1 MSGRR
6 VDAVQTE
13 LLRNMQISM
22 NLPLETAATLRQAG
36 RHPVVPFCI
45 ALDDGRVATVKRLLR
60 VLPGKRLVG
69 EAEVGGQPV
78 LAKFFIA
85 RRGCTRHFEQERDG
99 LSALAAQAIATPKL
113 LGAGTLDGGYYLL
126 TEFLDNAEELADA
139 WQAALVAHPDDIGAA
154 LGVLAPAFETLGRM
168 HARGLAQ
175 SDLHLGNFLRRGGV
189 LYAIDGDAIRARRPG
204 HPLGAGDAL
213 RNLAILF
220 AQLPR
225 DADARL
231 PQLLAGYHAG
241 NPDLSLDP
249 ALLQREIAR
258 VRNWRLRDY
267 LAKTLRDCS
276 LFRVEQRRDRF
287 VSVVRPEA
295 ERLAPVIADP
305 DLFLAAGSMLKDG
318 GSSTVARIDVGPRQF
333 VIKRYNIKDAAHALS
348 RLWRPSRAWHSWI
361 EGHRLA
367 FLGIATPRPL
377 ALIERRFGPLRGR
390 AWLVVESCAGPHLL
404 QHLDAGREPPPAEA
418 RALRELFAALHRER
432 ISHGDLKATN
442 LLWDQGM
449 VKLIDLD
456 AMRQHAS
463 SAAHARAWQKDRA
476 RLLRNWPEGC
486 ALREWLEANVP
497 PAGGRCVTK
506 STG

>member
-1 MSGRR
+1 M
-6 VDAVQTE
+6 
-13 LLRNMQISM
+13 
-22 NLPLETAATLRQAG
+22 RQAG
-36 RHPVVPFCI
+36 RHPAVPFRI

-69 EAEVGGQPV
+69 EAEVGGQAV

-85 RRGCTRHFEQERDG
+85 RRGCIRHFEQERQG
-99 LSALAAQAIATPKL
+99 LAALAAQAIATPRL
-113 LGAGTLDGGYYLL
+113 LGAGTLDGGHYLL
-126 TEFLDNAEELADA
+126 TEFLDGAEDLAEG
-139 WQAALVAHPDDIGAA
+139 WHVALATHPDDIGAA
-154 LGVLAPAFETLGRM
+154 LGMLAPALETLGRM

-175 SDLHLGNFLRRGGV
+175 SDLHLGNFLRHRGV

-204 HPLGAGDAL
+204 HPLGADDAL
-213 RNLAILF
+213 RNLAILL

-231 PQLLAGYHAG
+231 PDLLADYRTG
-241 NPDLSLDP
+241 NPDTSLDP

-276 LFRVEQRRDRF
+276 LFHVEQRRDRF
-287 VSVVRPEA
+287 VSVVRQEA

-305 DLFLAAGSMLKDG
+305 DLTLAAGSLLKDG
-318 GSSTVARIDVGPRQF
+318 GSSTVARIDIGARKL
-333 VIKRYNIKDAAHALS
+333 VIKRYNIKDVAHALS
-348 RLWRPSRAWHSWI
+348 RFWRPSRAWHSWI

-367 FLGIATPRPL
+367 FLGIATPQPL

-390 AWLVVESCAGPHLL
+390 AWLVTDSCDGPHLL

-442 LLWDQGM
+442 LLWDQGA

-463 SAAHARAWQKDRA
+463 VAAHARAWQKDRA

-486 ALREWLEANVP
+486 ALRGWFEANVP
-497 PAGGRCVTK
+497 PATQRPQRL
-506 STG
+506 SSI

>member
-1 MSGRR
+1 
-6 VDAVQTE
+6 
-13 LLRNMQISM
+13 M
-22 NLPLETAATLRQAG
+22 NAPFETAATLRQAG
-36 RHPVVPFCI
+36 RHPAVPFRI

-69 EAEVGGQPV
+69 EAEVGGQAV

-85 RRGCTRHFEQERDG
+85 RRGCIRHFEQERQG
-99 LSALAAQAIATPKL
+99 LAALAAQAIATPRL
-113 LGAGTLDGGYYLL
+113 LGAGTLDGGHYLL
-126 TEFLDNAEELADA
+126 TEFLDGAEDLAEG
-139 WQAALVAHPDDIGAA
+139 WHVALATHPDDIGAA
-154 LGVLAPAFETLGRM
+154 LGMLAPALETLGRM

-175 SDLHLGNFLRRGGV
+175 SDLHLGNFLRHRGV

-204 HPLGAGDAL
+204 HPLGADDAL
-213 RNLAILF
+213 RNLAILL

-231 PQLLAGYHAG
+231 PDLLADYRTG
-241 NPDLSLDP
+241 NPDTSLDP

-276 LFRVEQRRDRF
+276 LFHVEQRRDRF
-287 VSVVRPEA
+287 VSVVRQEA

-305 DLFLAAGSMLKDG
+305 DLTLAAGSLLKDG
-318 GSSTVARIDVGPRQF
+318 GSSTVARIDIGARKL
-333 VIKRYNIKDAAHALS
+333 VIKRYNIKDVAHALS
-348 RLWRPSRAWHSWI
+348 RFWRPSRAWHSWI

-367 FLGIATPRPL
+367 FLGIATPQPL

-390 AWLVVESCAGPHLL
+390 AWLVTDSCDGPHLL

-442 LLWDQGM
+442 LLWDQGA

-463 SAAHARAWQKDRA
+463 VAAHARAWQKDRA

-486 ALREWLEANVP
+486 ALRGWFEANVP
-497 PAGGRCVTK
+497 PATQRPQRL
-506 STG
+506 SSI

>member
-1 MSGRR
+1 
-6 VDAVQTE
+6 
-13 LLRNMQISM
+13 MQV
-22 NLPLETAATLRQAG
+22 NVPLETATTLRQAG
-36 RHPVVPFCI
+36 RNPVVPFRI

-69 EAEVGGQPV
+69 EAEVGGQAV

-85 RRGCTRHFEQERDG
+85 RRGCTRHFEQERQG
-99 LSALAAQAIATPKL
+99 LAALAAQAITTPRL
-113 LGAGTLDGGYYLL
+113 LGAGTLEGGHYLL
-126 TEFLDNAEELADA
+126 TEFLDEAEDLAGC
-139 WQAALVAHPDDIGAA
+139 WQAALAAHPWDIDAA
-154 LGVLAPAFETLGRM
+154 LGVLSPALETLGRM

-175 SDLHLGNFLRRGGV
+175 SDLHLGNFLRHRGL

-204 HPLGAGDAL
+204 LPLGADDAL
-213 RNLAILF
+213 RNLAILL

-231 PQLLAGYHAG
+231 PDLLADYHAG
-241 NPDLSLDP
+241 NPDTAFDP
-249 ALLQREIAR
+249 ASLRQEVAR
-258 VRNWRLRDY
+258 VRSWRLRDY

-276 LFRVEQRRDRF
+276 LFHVEQRRDRF
-287 VSVVRPEA
+287 VSVVRHEA
-295 ERLAPVIADP
+295 ERLAPVVADP
-305 DLFLAAGSMLKDG
+305 DLFLAAGSLLKDG
-318 GSSTVARIDVGPRQF
+318 GSSTVARIDVDGRRL
-333 VIKRYNIKDAAHALS
+333 VIKRYNIKGTAHALS
-348 RLWRPSRAWHSWI
+348 RFWRPSRAWHSWI

-367 FLGIATPRPL
+367 FLGIATPPPL

-390 AWLVVESCAGPHLL
+390 AWLVTESCDGPHLL

-442 LLWDQGM
+442 LLWDQGA

-463 SAAHARAWQKDRA
+463 VAAHARAWQKDRA
-476 RLLRNWPEGC
+476 RLLRNWPEGG
-486 ALREWLEANVP
+486 ALRGWFEANVP
-497 PAGGRCVTK
+497 PG
-506 STG
+506 